1 MIGIGLVG
9 FGYWGPN
16 LARNFHS
23 LPQSQLAAIC
33 EMNPERAALA
43 SQNYPTATVTTD
55 YAAMLDM
62 DEIDAVVIATPV
74 STHFELTRAALLAG
88 KDVLV
93 EKPFTRTP
101 AEARELIE
109 LAEVRARI
117 IAVDHTFLY
126 TGAVQTIK
134 RLVEAGEIG
143 EIVYIDSVRV
153 NLGLFQSDVNVI
165 YDLAPHDLSITQH
178 LLERDPIA
186 VQAVGASLAG
196 NDIENI
202 AYLHLE
208 YEDNLIAHFHVNW
221 LSPVKVRH
229 FLIGG
234 TSKMIVY
241 DDMEP
246 SEKVKVYDKGIV
258 IKEGDVESLYKVYV
272 DYRTGD
278 MVAPK
283 LPFGEAL
290 RVEAEHFVD
299 CVETRCRPISDGH
312 MGLSVVR
319 VLEAAQHSIKHHGD
333 RVELSSV

>member
-16 LARNFHS
+16 LARNFQS
-23 LPQSQLAAIC
+23 LPQYQLAAIC

-43 SQNYPTATVTTD
+43 SQNYPTAAVTTD

-62 DEIDAVVIATPV
+62 DGIDAIVIATPV

-93 EKPFTRTP
+93 EKPFTRTS
-101 AEARELIE
+101 AEARELID
-109 LAEVRARI
+109 LAETRGRI

-134 RLVEAGEIG
+134 RLVEAGELG
-143 EIVYIDSVRV
+143 KIVYIDSVRI

-178 LLERDPIA
+178 LLERDPVA
-186 VQAVGASLAG
+186 VQAVGASHAG

-241 DDMEP
+241 DDMQP

-258 IKEGDVESLYKVYV
+258 IKEGDVESLYRVYV

-290 RVEAEHFVD
+290 RVEAEHFAE

-319 VLEAAQHSIKHHGD
+319 VLEAAQRSIKHHGD
-333 RVELSSV
+333 RVELSSI